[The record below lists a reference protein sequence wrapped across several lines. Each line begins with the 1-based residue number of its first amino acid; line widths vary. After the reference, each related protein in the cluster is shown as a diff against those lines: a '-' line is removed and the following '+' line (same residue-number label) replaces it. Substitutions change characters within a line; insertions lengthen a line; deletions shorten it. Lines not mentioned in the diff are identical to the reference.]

1 MRILQISIEMAA
13 FSIENSAEKRPFQ
26 YKFVRALSQLQVFNF
41 QNLRALILNTELT
54 FWNLRAL
61 I

>member
-54 FWNLRAL
+54 F
-61 I
+61 